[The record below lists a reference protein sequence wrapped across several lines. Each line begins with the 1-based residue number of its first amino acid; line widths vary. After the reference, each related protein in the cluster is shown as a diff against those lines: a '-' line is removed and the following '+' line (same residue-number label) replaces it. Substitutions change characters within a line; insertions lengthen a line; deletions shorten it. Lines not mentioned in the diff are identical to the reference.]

1 MGVIKAILN
10 GVGTTCRKPR
20 IVVILYVINL
30 VFAGLVAVPFLFI
43 VQGDLGHSV
52 LGMVVQPFDLPWI
65 EEAAFTYQTA
75 LPGLLGSLVAA
86 GIVYLILQVF
96 LNGGIVGRLLDK
108 EGPASLA
115 EFAGDCGRYFW
126 RYVRL
131 FLVSLI
137 FFILTLGLIMR
148 LVSALF
154 EPLSEAAMTEWL
166 PLILSNLHLLIALLL
181 LSIVHMIVDYARIA
195 VVADEERRV
204 LRALRHA
211 LTFLRKRFFRA
222 WAIYLL
228 IVALTVA
235 GAIVYFVV
243 LGRLNAPSVAA
254 TVAGLV
260 WMQLFMVFRSW
271 IRTLFVAAQAEF
283 YRAHPY

>member
-1 MGVIKAILN
+1 MGAIKAIIT

-20 IVVILYVINL
+20 LVAILYLVNL
-30 VFAGLVAVPFLFI
+30 LFAGLLAVPFLFI
-43 VQGDLGHSV
+43 VQGQLGHSLLGLSVRPLDLDWIGEAV
-52 LGMVVQPFDLPWI
+52 L
-65 EEAAFTYQTA
+65 AYQAA
-75 LPGLLGSLVAA
+75 LPGLLGTVVAGGFLYLV
-86 GIVYLILQVF
+86 LQVF
-96 LNGGIVGRLLDK
+96 LNGGLVGRLLDR

-126 RYVRL
+126 RYARL
-131 FLVSLI
+131 FLLFLVFL
-137 FFILTLGLIMR
+137 ILTLGVFMQ

-154 EPLSEAAMTEWL
+154 EPLSKAATTEWL

-181 LSIVHMIVDYARIA
+181 LSIVHMLIDYTRIA

-228 IVALTVA
+228 IVVLTVA
-235 GAIVYFVV
+235 GAVVFYAV
-243 LGRLNAPSVAA
+243 LGRLSSPSAA
-254 TVAGLV
+254 AVVAGLI
-260 WMQLFMVFRSW
+260 WMQLFMVFRTW

>member
-1 MGVIKAILN
+1 MGAIKAIIN
-10 GVGTTCRKPR
+10 GVGTTCRKAR
-20 IVVILYVINL
+20 LVVILYVVNL
-30 VFAGLVAVPFLFI
+30 LFAGLIAVPFLFI
-43 VQGDLGHSV
+43 VQGQLGHSL
-52 LGMVVQPFDLPWI
+52 LGLSVKPFDLGWLG
-65 EEAAFTYQTA
+65 EAALTYQA
-75 LPGLLGSLVAA
+75 SLPGLLGILVAT
-86 GIVYLILQVF
+86 GVVYLALQVF

-131 FLVSLI
+131 FLLFLVFLV
-137 FFILTLGLIMR
+137 LTLGLFMQ
-148 LVSALF
+148 LVTALF
-154 EPLSEAAMTEWL
+154 TPLSKAAMTEWL

-181 LSIVHMIVDYARIA
+181 LSIVHMIIDYTRIA

-235 GAIVYFVV
+235 GTIVFFVV
-243 LGRLNAPSVAA
+243 LGRLSSPSAA
-254 TVAGLV
+254 AAAAGLI
-260 WMQLFMVFRSW
+260 WMQLFVVFRIW